1 MTSYLTPITRSNQR
15 CWTQGP
21 GPVDGTEAVKMI
33 ARGWVTPR
41 LEKNALTTLD
51 RLSIH
56 TRQQYWLLKRN
67 GPPERVWFGLRHTYM
82 YFMHYSED
90 ASTTKFLVIAIWIL
104 DTLHISFSR
113 SQYASRN
120 FHKASLLVNLF
131 VVAAVQWQVA
141 VFCGLTLITQMLP
154 ASSHIKYITNT
165 AKKHPVCRSQ
175 VGRLVTVPIILFL
188 LTHFAF
194 GVEAEV
200 VVLVYFNS
208 SFANNEFSYLPKIK
222 VVLLTQELPY
232 NLTHYSQFSAL
243 IPCATALVLVE
254 VLITLSLC
262 ILLYDSG
269 SHSAFPRFD
278 PSFTCNCDLIQDF
291 RCRLVVLAELVT
303 LVDNQDAWAMGIDF
317 NIGKLYVNSLLAS
330 LNTREYFR
338 SQISGLKPDLAINAV
353 HFGNLP
359 KLSGDKEIPKGG
371 KRHLEVREVAAM
383 AVAAVPSLDRSIGLQ
398 KNREV

>member
-1 MTSYLTPITRSNQR
+1 MGLPSGFGSILFEGLVSAMLYGI
-15 CWTQGP
+15 
-21 GPVDGTEAVKMI
+21 
-33 ARGWVTPR
+33 
-41 LEKNALTTLD
+41 TTL
-51 RLSIH
+51 
-56 TRQQYWLLKRN
+56 Q
-67 GPPERVWFGLRHTYM
+67 TYM

-104 DTLHISFSR
+104 DTLHISFICHVL
-113 SQYASRN
+113 YYY
-120 FHKASLLVNLF
+120 
-131 VVAAVQWQVA
+131 
-141 VFCGLTLITQMLP
+141 LITNYAIPTSLEYIVAP
-154 ASSHIKYITNT
+154 SVASGEFVCGCCSPMASGCLLWADPHNPNAASFFAYKIYYL
-165 AKKHPVCRSQ
+165 CRSQ

-200 VVLVYFNS
+200 VVLV
-208 SFANNEFSYLPKIK
+208 FANNEFSYLPKIK

-269 SHSAFPRFD
+269 SHSAFPR
-278 PSFTCNCDLIQDF
+278 TKCLLNTLIIYAVN
-291 RCRLVVLAELVT
+291 RCLLTLLVVLAELVT